1 MSPLIDVVE
10 LKYRLRQSPMPVL
23 LDCRFE
29 LARKEAGREAWAA
42 GHIPGARYADL
53 DRDLSDLDQP
63 ASLGRHPLPDP
74 ARFAEQLRAWGIHA
88 DSLVVVYDH
97 GPGALAARA
106 WWMLRQFGIAVRLLD
121 GGFGAWQ
128 AAGEALEH
136 QAPAIEPSEL
146 AVDGGFVGWLDNA
159 QLSQALHAGQCVLL
173 DAREGARYRGEVEPI
188 DAVAGH
194 IPGAL
199 SRPYT
204 DNLDGQGRFRDAA
217 TLRQAFARLLAG
229 RDPAAVVH
237 QCGSGV
243 TACHNLLAMEL
254 AGLRGSRLHA
264 PSWSG
269 WIAEGRPVAGVSMP

>member
-10 LKYRLRQSPMPVL
+10 LKRLLRQAPAPVL

-29 LARKEAGREAWAA
+29 LARKDAGRAAWAD
-42 GHIPGARYADL
+42 GHIPGAVHADL
-53 DRDLSDLDQP
+53 DRDLSDLNRP

-74 ARFAEQLRAWGIHA
+74 ARFAERLQAWGIDR
-88 DSLVVVYDH
+88 DSLVVVYDQ

-106 WWMLRQFGIAVRLLD
+106 WWMLRQFGIAARLLD

-128 AAGEALEH
+128 AAGEALERK
-136 QAPAIEPSEL
+136 APAIQAARL
-146 AVDGGFVGWLDNA
+146 AVDGSFAGWLDNA
-159 QLSQALHAGQCVLL
+159 QLARALQAGQCVLL
-173 DAREGARYRGEVEPI
+173 DAREGARYRGEIEPI
-188 DAVAGH
+188 DPVAGH

-199 SRPYT
+199 SRPYS
-204 DNLDGQGRFRDAA
+204 DNLDGQGRFRDA
-217 TLRQAFARLLAG
+217 TSLRQAFAGLLAG
-229 RDPAAVVH
+229 RDPATVVH

-254 AGLRGSRLHA
+254 AGLHGSRLHA

-269 WIAEGRPVAGVSMP
+269 WIADGRPVASTSMP